1 MRELSVPEQRYQAVM
16 AVIGDGLSA
25 SLAAPSVFAM
35 ERLTEPE

>member
-1 MRELSVPEQRYQAVM
+1 MSVAEQMYRAVM

-25 SLAAPSVFAM
+25 SQAGPSAFAI